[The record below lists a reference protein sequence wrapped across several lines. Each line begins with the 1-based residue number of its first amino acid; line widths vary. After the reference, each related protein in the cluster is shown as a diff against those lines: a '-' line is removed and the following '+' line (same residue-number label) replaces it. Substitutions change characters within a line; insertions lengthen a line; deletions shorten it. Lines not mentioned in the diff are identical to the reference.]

1 MVGLELVLFPALSTE
16 STEATYVR
24 TSFILI
30 QPSHKGNND
39 HYYSTFTDKET
50 EVQDKGS

>member
-16 STEATYVR
+16 ATYVR

-30 QPSHKGNND
+30 RPSHKGNND